1 LTPPQGPTTETTGWH
16 QAAAFNHQIIQLATD
31 LGRLRR
37 RLPEDGS
44 AVYLADLIAGRVHD
58 LHWLVWPTAAE
69 LVQHGD
75 TPQAALATV
84 DARSRQLAAL
94 LGEPAR

>member
-16 QAAAFNHQIIQLATD
+16 QAAAFNQQIIQLATD

-44 AVYLADLIAGRVHD
+44 AVYLADLIAGHVHD
-58 LHWLVWPTAAE
+58 LHWLLWPTAGE
-69 LVQHGD
+69 LVRHGD
-75 TPQAALATV
+75 TPETALAYV
-84 DARSRQLAAL
+84 DARTRQLANL
-94 LGEPAR
+94 LGEQPR